1 MHVNIRRGI
10 AYPRKWRG
18 CSLVYFNTFCREKCR
33 ITLARLLPA
42 PPFFNFNSFLF
53 NWTVFVKKKRKKKS
67 INSAGNCWIEE
78 IRRTRWTLFKN
89 ASRLSS
95 FARNNGIVLSL
106 DEDIK
111 CNIMKYFFWDSYI
124 YERIYKKKKLNL
136 ILFPNTLFDRFLPFL
151 IFLII
156 FSFKL
161 NTLSRFITRD

>member
-42 PPFFNFNSFLF
+42 PFLTL
-53 NWTVFVKKKRKKKS
+53 TVFSLIGRFLWKKEKEKKS
-67 INSAGNCWIEE
+67 INSTGNCWIEE